1 MQTDLTKLEEAGI
14 KVVGISYDSVEVL
27 KAYSE
32 KRSLTFPLLSDA
44 GSKTIDAFGIRNKQ
58 MDGKTY
64 GSNDLSGVPHPGTYL
79 VDNQGFVKAKLFLE
93 KYEERHTTDALI
105 EAAKNV
111 TAE

>member
-1 MQTDLTKLEEAGI
+1 MQTDIDKLTEAGI
-14 KVVGISYDSVEVL
+14 NVVGISYDSIEVL
-27 KAYSE
+27 KAYSD
-32 KRSLTFPLLSDA
+32 KKGLSLTLLSDQ
-44 GSKTIDAFGIRNKQ
+44 GSKTIDAFGIRNTA

-79 VDNQGFVKAKLFLE
+79 VDSQGVVKAKLFLE